1 MAGVHF
7 TGPILFAGV
16 NDNKKWFKDLP
27 IDKNPDYVVYFD
39 DFDRVAFDSATGHRW
54 TVVKDSGASVAIAAD
69 QLNGLVNLNSAATT
83 DNDGASI
90 QKNEIFQVQE
100 DKDLWFETK
109 VKTSDVTDT
118 DLCFGFT
125 VNFATNP
132 EAMLTA
138 ADRIVFQKDDGDAS
152 ILCKTEK
159 DGTETS
165 TDSGIDMENDTDV
178 TLSIRVQGPK
188 DSNHT
193 GQVEFFVDRKL
204 VATHTA
210 NIPSD
215 EILTI
220 AAMSLSGNATGTKV
234 TTLDYMFAASDR

>member
-7 TGPILFAGV
+7 TGPILFAGK
-16 NDNKKWFKDLP
+16 NNEKKWFENLP

-39 DFDRVAFDSATGHRW
+39 DFDRIGFDSNTGHRW
-54 TVVKDSGASVAIAAD
+54 TVVKDSGASVGIAAD
-69 QLNGLVNLNSAATT
+69 QLNGLVNLTSAGTT

-90 QKNEIFQVQE
+90 QKNEIFQVQAN
-100 DKDLWFETK
+100 KDLWFETK
-109 VKTSDVTDT
+109 VRTSDVTDT

-125 VNFATNP
+125 VNFTTNP

-165 TDSGIDMENDTDV
+165 TDSGIDMTNDTDV
-178 TLSIRVQGPK
+178 TLSIRCQ
-188 DSNHT
+188 ST
-193 GQVEFFVDRKL
+193 GKVDFFVNRKL
-204 VATHTA
+204 VATHTD
-210 NIPSD
+210 NIPTD

-234 TTLDYMFAASDR
+234 TSIDYMFAASDR

>member
-7 TGPILFAGV
+7 TGPILFAGK
-16 NDNKKWFKDLP
+16 NNEKKWFENLP

-39 DFDRVAFDSATGHRW
+39 DFDRIGFDSNTGHRW

-69 QLNGLVNLNSAATT
+69 QLNGLVNLNSTATT

-90 QKNEIFQVQE
+90 QKNEIFQVQAN
-100 DKDLWFETK
+100 KDLWFETK
-109 VKTSDVTDT
+109 VRTSDVTDT

-125 VNFATNP
+125 INFATNP

-138 ADRIVFQKDDGDAS
+138 TDRIVFQKDDGDAS

-165 TDSGIDMENDTDV
+165 TDSGIDMEN
-178 TLSIRVQGPK
+178 LSLI
-188 DSNHT
+188 H
-193 GQVEFFVDRKL
+193 
-204 VATHTA
+204 
-210 NIPSD
+210 I
-215 EILTI
+215 
-220 AAMSLSGNATGTKV
+220 
-234 TTLDYMFAASDR
+234 

>member
-7 TGPILFAGV
+7 TGPILFAGK
-16 NDNKKWFKDLP
+16 NNEKKWFENLP

-39 DFDRVAFDSATGHRW
+39 DFDRIGFDSNTGHRW

-69 QLNGLVNLNSAATT
+69 QLNGLVNLNSTATT

-90 QKNEIFQVQE
+90 QKNEIFQVQS
-100 DKDLWFETK
+100 DKALWFETK
-109 VKTSDVTDT
+109 VRTSDVTDT

-125 VNFATNP
+125 INFATNP

-138 ADRIVFQKDDGDAS
+138 TDRIVFQKDDGDAS

-165 TDSGIDMENDTDV
+165 TDSGIDFADDTYAR
-178 TLSIRVQGPK
+178 LSIRVQ
-188 DSNHT
+188 ST
-193 GQVEFFVDRKL
+193 GKVDFFVNRSL
-204 VATHTA
+204 VATHTT
-210 NIPSD
+210 NIPDD
-215 EILTI
+215 ENLTI
-220 AAMSLSGNATGTKV
+220 AAMSVSGDATGTKA
-234 TTLDYMFAASDR
+234 TTLDYMFAAADR

>member
-7 TGPILFAGV
+7 TGPILFAGK
-16 NDNKKWFKDLP
+16 NNEKKWFENLP

-39 DFDRVAFDSATGHRW
+39 DFDRIGFDSNTGHRW
-54 TVVKDSGASVAIAAD
+54 TVVEDSGASVAIAAD
-69 QLNGLVNLNSAATT
+69 QLNGLVNLTSANTT

-90 QKNEIFQVQE
+90 QKNEIFQVRAG
-100 DKDLWFETK
+100 KDLWFETK
-109 VKTSDVTDT
+109 VRTSDVTDT

-125 VNFATNP
+125 VNFTTNP
-132 EAMLTA
+132 ENMLTA

-165 TDSGIDMENDTDV
+165 TDSGIDMTNDTDV
-178 TLSIRVQGPK
+178 TLSIRCQSTSKV
-188 DSNHT
+188 D
-193 GQVEFFVDRKL
+193 FFVNRKL
-204 VATHTA
+204 VATHTT
-210 NIPSD
+210 NIPDD

-220 AAMSLSGNATGTKV
+220 AAMSLSGNATGQKITSI
-234 TTLDYMFAASDR
+234 DYMFAASDR

>member
-7 TGPILFAGV
+7 TGPILFAGK
-16 NDNKKWFKDLP
+16 NNEKKWFENLP

-39 DFDRVAFDSATGHRW
+39 DFDRIGFDSNTGHRW
-54 TVVKDSGASVAIAAD
+54 TKVLDSGASVAIAAD
-69 QLNGLVNLNSAATT
+69 QLNGLVNLSSTATT
-83 DNDGASI
+83 DNDGAAI
-90 QKNEIFQVQE
+90 HKNEIFQVRAG
-100 DKDLWFETK
+100 KDLWFETK
-109 VKTSDVTDT
+109 VRTSDVTQT

-125 VNFATNP
+125 VKFTTNP

-165 TDSGIDMENDTDV
+165 TDSGIDMTNDTDV
-178 TLSIRVQGPK
+178 ILSIRCQ
-188 DSNHT
+188 ST
-193 GQVEFFVDRKL
+193 GKVDFFVNRKL
-204 VATHTA
+204 VATHTD
-210 NIPSD
+210 NIPND

-220 AAMSLSGNATGTKV
+220 AAMSLSGDASGTKV
-234 TTLDYMFAASDR
+234 TSIDYMFAASDR

>member
-7 TGPILFAGV
+7 TGPILFAGK
-16 NDNKKWFKDLP
+16 NNEKKWFENLP

-39 DFDRVAFDSATGHRW
+39 DFDRIGFDSNTGHRW

-69 QLNGLVNLNSAATT
+69 QLNGLVNLNSTATT

-90 QKNEIFQVQE
+90 QKNEIFQVQAN
-100 DKDLWFETK
+100 KDLWFETK
-109 VKTSDVTDT
+109 VRTSDVTDT

-125 VNFATNP
+125 ENFATAP
-132 EAMLTA
+132 ENMLTRD
-138 ADRIVFQKDDGDAS
+138 DRIVFQKDDGDAS

-165 TDSGIDMENDTDV
+165 TDSGIDMTNDTDV
-178 TLSIRVQGPK
+178 ILSIRCQ
-188 DSNHT
+188 ST
-193 GQVEFFVDRKL
+193 GKVDFFVNRKL
-204 VATHTA
+204 VATHTD
-210 NIPSD
+210 NIPTD

-234 TTLDYMFAASDR
+234 TSIDYMFAASDR